1 MTQDAHDPKAH
12 MGLPLS
18 HGKLAIWLFLVTEI
32 MFFTAMIGT
41 YAILRQGTPTVA
53 TGYSWPTPHDVH
65 LVEWIGALNTF
76 VLIASSLTVVLAHY
90 AVTKRD
96 FRKATIYVGITLA
109 LGIVFLVIKG
119 VEYKAKFD
127 HDILP
132 GHIGE
137 TASAK
142 GDLKPEAVIRRN
154 KEMYAVGMQYVE
166 RVREQMVPILKETKE
181 AANIQDLMQ
190 YLKDVKDAQ
199 DADLTGAVQG
209 ADGRVVN
216 ILKDNDKLQLARATK
231 EQQDQPDEGRAYLG
245 ALRTQVDKIEQ
256 DEPETVV
263 QCARLSVAMQGGKH
277 PLKDEYRTPLTP
289 AEIGDHVNEII
300 KDAEEKGHPVQLSP
314 AIPFGN
320 LWASCYFAM
329 TGFHALH
336 VFGGLVVFV
345 IILVMG
351 LKNKL
356 GPQHESLLELT
367 GLYWH
372 FVDIVWIFL
381 FPLLYLV

>member
-1 MTQDAHDPKAH
+1 MTQDTHDPKAH
-12 MGLPLS
+12 MGLPLP

-41 YAILRQGTPTVA
+41 YAILRQGTPSAA
-53 TGYSWPTPHDVH
+53 TGYSWPTPHEVH
-65 LVEWIGALNTF
+65 LVEWIGAFNTF
-76 VLIASSLTVVLAHY
+76 VLILSSLTVVLAHY
-90 AVTKRD
+90 AVTKRN
-96 FRKATIYVGITLA
+96 FKQATKYIGVTLA
-109 LGIVFLVIKG
+109 LGCVFLAVKA
-119 VEYKAKFD
+119 VEYKAKID

-137 TASAK
+137 TASPK
-142 GDLKPEAVIRRN
+142 GEVKPDAVIRRN
-154 KEMYAVGMQYVE
+154 KEMHAVGMQYVD
-166 RVREQMVPILKETKE
+166 RVREQLTEVVKTSKEAELKESCEKLLAE
-181 AANIQDLMQ
+181 MQ
-190 YLKDVKDAQ
+190 SENKDV
-199 DADLTGAVQG
+199 GG
-209 ADGRVVN
+209 VVSY
-216 ILKDNDKLQLARATK
+216 RA
-231 EQQDQPDEGRAYLG
+231 
-245 ALRTQVDKIEQ
+245 
-256 DEPETVV
+256 
-263 QCARLSVAMQGGKH
+263 
-277 PLKDEYRTPLTP
+277 PLTP
-289 AEIGDHVNEII
+289 AVVGDRVNKII
-300 KDAEEKGHPVQLSP
+300 EEAEKKGHPVHLSP

-345 IILVMG
+345 IILILG